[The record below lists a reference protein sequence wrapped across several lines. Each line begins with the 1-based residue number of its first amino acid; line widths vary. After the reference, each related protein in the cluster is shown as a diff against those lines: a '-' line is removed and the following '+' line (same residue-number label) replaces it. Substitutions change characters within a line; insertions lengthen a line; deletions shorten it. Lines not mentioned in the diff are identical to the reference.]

1 MCLGPIFINCCIP
14 LVSREGVA
22 LPFLCTL
29 SQFGWLILCC
39 QSAARSCILSLLPNS
54 QLSCKTG
61 CTETFQ
67 WFFGLWYLILQPWR
81 RQCAI
86 SFPGRDWV
94 PPPPPRPVAR
104 TPELEGLEAT
114 LGFTKAGIAR
124 RTRLVLFSR
133 VVSVV
138 WCAVVA
144 DDWFFDLR
152 FSRKYHH

>member
-94 PPPPPRPVAR
+94 PPPAQVRGTYTWAG
-104 TPELEGLEAT
+104 GL
-114 LGFTKAGIAR
+114 GSDFGIHKSRYCQKDQACPFQQSGVCG
-124 RTRLVLFSR
+124 LVCCRCWWLILWLAIF
-133 VVSVV
+133 
-138 WCAVVA
+138 
-144 DDWFFDLR
+144 
-152 FSRKYHH
+152 